1 MRPPYISMY
10 GQMAYVLLSGIGL
23 LFFPNVLLGI
33 VGLEPTQEI
42 WIKIMGLLVLVL
54 SIYYY
59 HIAKYGNSKVVWA
72 TVLGRL
78 LFCAGLIV
86 FVILGL
92 AKPALIGFALLET
105 ALAVWS
111 WRELKS

>member
-1 MRPPYISMY
+1 MRPPFISMY
-10 GQMAYVLLSGIGL
+10 GQMAYVLLSGTAL

-33 VGLEPTQEI
+33 VGLEPAQEI

-72 TVLGRL
+72 TVFGRL
-78 LFCAGLIV
+78 AFCAGLIV

-92 AKPALIGFALLET
+92 AKPVLIGFALLET
-105 ALAVWS
+105 ALAIWS